1 MHEIIPEWWKTHVD
15 PWSHYDMFW
24 GLKAHCATDS
34 LSAGPREHGHFVT
47 FFMYGVHRNMTHSVR
62 SISFRVYLII
72 ILKAFVQI
80 LVPEKRGSMRWVR
93 LCWVR
98 LKRAEAL
105 AGLGR
110 RLYLHYLVECPPPV
124 ISAPLCTVQPA
135 DGAKYFCQLLPTF
148 VNYCQLLSTF
158 WLRVYSRGL
167 TSLFLH

>member
-1 MHEIIPEWWKTHVD
+1 
-15 PWSHYDMFW
+15 
-24 GLKAHCATDS
+24 
-34 LSAGPREHGHFVT
+34 
-47 FFMYGVHRNMTHSVR
+47 MYGVHRNMTHSVR

-124 ISAPLCTVQPA
+124 ISAPMCTVQPA
-135 DGAKYFCQLLPTF
+135 HGAKYFCQLLPTL
-148 VNYCQLLSTF
+148 VNFLTASSLSRSYASVFAWVSIPLFALCTIICVLHHYLF
-158 WLRVYSRGL
+158 HSQFSILNFYSIYF
-167 TSLFLH
+167 LFIIGIFSIL

>member
-1 MHEIIPEWWKTHVD
+1 
-15 PWSHYDMFW
+15 
-24 GLKAHCATDS
+24 
-34 LSAGPREHGHFVT
+34 
-47 FFMYGVHRNMTHSVR
+47 MYGVHRNMTHSVR

-158 WLRVYSRGL
+158 WLRARSHGL
-167 TSLFLH
+167 TRLFLHEFLYHYLRFVPLFVFCTIICSILNSKFSISILYIFFL